1 MKIAIVDDHKL
12 LLEGLQAQIEKIPG
26 VSRVSCFSNPANFLN
41 DIEKSWYDIVFLDIH
56 FEHTNGFEILKQLKM
71 KAFQGKVIML
81 SGNVSAYSLNKSI
94 REGASGFIG
103 KDAENEEIGIA
114 IDKVNKGDF
123 YIGRTLA
130 EFAGE
135 LLTTKRK
142 DLLSERE
149 TEIVTLIAQGLS
161 YKQIGEKLFISP
173 RTVEAHRNHILE
185 KLQLENVTELIR
197 FALKNHL
204 I

>member
-12 LLEGLQAQIEKIPG
+12 FLDGLQAQIENIPG
-26 VSRVSCFSNPANFLN
+26 VNLVSCFSNPVVFLN
-41 DIEKSWYDIVFLDIH
+41 TIEKSRYDLVFLDIH
-56 FEHTNGFEILKQLKM
+56 FENINGFEILKQLKM

-81 SGNVSAYSLNKSI
+81 SGNISAYSLNKAI
-94 REGASGFIG
+94 QDGADGFIG
-103 KDAENEEIGIA
+103 KDAEKEEIASA
-114 IDKVNKGDF
+114 IEKVKTGDF

-130 EFAGE
+130 EVAGE
-135 LLTTKRK
+135 LLTSKRK
-142 DLLSERE
+142 NLLSERE
-149 TEIVTLIAQGLS
+149 TEIVTLIARGLS

-185 KLQLENVTELIR
+185 KLQLNNVTELIR